1 MSMTETEKR
10 KRAGYLAIQMHRALT
25 EEAHRISELEDED
38 VATSRALQ
46 RLEQTLSEMLP
57 KGQTADSAD
66 RTRALASIRR
76 LQRVVD
82 MRCAEIANIWETR
95 VESLMAC
102 AEELR
107 LLTSG
112 QDPQTL

>member
-1 MSMTETEKR
+1 MFTREERRLKSAE
-10 KRAGYLAIQMHRALT
+10 YLAIQMRRALA
-25 EEAHRISELEDED
+25 EEARRVRQLENED
-38 VATSRALQ
+38 VRTFKALR
-46 RLEQTLSEMLP
+46 RLEEILNETQPKDGAVHSE
-57 KGQTADSAD
+57 D
-66 RTRALASIRR
+66 RAQALASIQR

-112 QDPQTL
+112 QDPKTS